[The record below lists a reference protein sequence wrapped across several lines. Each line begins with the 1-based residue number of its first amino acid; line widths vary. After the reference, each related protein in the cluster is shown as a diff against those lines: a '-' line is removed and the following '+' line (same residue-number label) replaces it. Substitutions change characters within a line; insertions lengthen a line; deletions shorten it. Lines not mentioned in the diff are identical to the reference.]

1 MTTAASNLT
10 TNPPTADS
18 VPPSTG
24 ISVSTNSSTTVTSTT
39 NNNDNTATAVNTTT
53 NTTNSNATNATS
65 TTLPGSSALGSALGV
80 NVSSMAT
87 VPTRPTIIID
97 VKMPLQGIYDPS
109 TIAIKKTKPHPP
121 KKENGST
128 NKSEGEADTTTNDSA
143 GEKSNE
149 NKNGP
154 DSNDN
159 SDKGNYKN
167 NEDDDHDDDHDDDD
181 DDAFDS
187 DIQEMDPSQ
196 NAVVDFMRLA
206 EKKYGYEKVHPYAA
220 RSALELAG
228 GDLNDMDED
237 EDDSMLIESVTA
249 SDKET
254 VNPVTSN
261 TTSSSNKR
269 SAANNRAKIEGK
281 YDLNDPFIDDSE
293 MLWEEQAVS
302 TKDGFFVYSGPLVNN
317 EGTGT
322 EGGTSGAENGG
333 EQGSASSGN
342 SNNPNGN
349 DKDSEM
355 KNDGET
361 PHGTKRA
368 RSGADAAKT
377 PKPKKANRKSDTK
390 KTASEKTST

>member
-10 TNPPTADS
+10 TNPPTTDS

-24 ISVSTNSSTTVTSTT
+24 ISGSTTSSTAVTSTT
-39 NNNDNTATAVNTTT
+39 NNNENPAPVVNTT
-53 NTTNSNATNATS
+53 NITNSNAANASS
-65 TTLPGSSALGSALGV
+65 TPLPGSSALGSALGV

-121 KKENGST
+121 KKENGSK
-128 NKSEGEADTTTNDSA
+128 NKSESEADTTTNDSA
-143 GEKSNE
+143 GENSNE

-154 DSNDN
+154 DSND
-159 SDKGNYKN
+159 SSEKGNHKN
-167 NEDDDHDDDHDDDD
+167 NEDDDDEDEN
-181 DDAFDS
+181 AFDS

-237 EDDSMLIESVTA
+237 EDDSVLIESVTA

-261 TTSSSNKR
+261 ATSASTKR

-333 EQGSASSGN
+333 EQGSATSGTG
-342 SNNPNGN
+342 NNPNGN

-355 KNDGET
+355 KNEGEAS
-361 PHGTKRA
+361 HGTKRA
-368 RSGADAAKT
+368 RSGADASKT

-390 KTASEKTST
+390 KAASEKTST